1 MGLEVGDEVGE
12 VADAH
17 EGEDCEDEGPDEH
30 PHPGLGF
37 GRIVQAWNAIA
48 WGKMLTCVLDQKYL
62 CLWVVIRSKGSA
74 KKL

>member
-1 MGLEVGDEVGE
+1 MGLEVGDEAGE

-48 WGKMLTCVLDQKYL
+48 WGEMLTCVFG
-62 CLWVVIRSKGSA
+62 SKISLALGCNFQQR
-74 KKL
+74 KC